1 MLRVTCFLTP
11 PPPSSR
17 EALLDRLFGQ
27 VPRNPKVPLSLL
39 DGLSYDF
46 RQRIQLH
53 STRVAFYKRLDFW
66 VLTPRRAGKTSAVE
80 NTALQVAHEA
90 HNRLVTQLT
99 DELECRLPVSKL
111 GSPDHECAM
120 LPPCRRRG
128 STYRN
133 RNPKPKSKA
142 PGKGGFV
149 GVVVQLGLRWGASVP
164 TRTRERRLVTEIK
177 IFVICLTKIVSGAPA
192 STLQKPPPQS
202 PNRGHLAKGGS
213 WVSWGSWGC
222 VGVLQFRPE
231 RASGVWLLKSKFSL
245 SALRKSSA
253 ARLLQRYRNRISGSQ
268 TAPPSPNRG
277 HLAKEGPWVP
287 WGSWGCVGVLR
298 FRPERASGVWLLK
311 IKFSLSALKIS

>member
-1 MLRVTCFLTP
+1 MPHSPNEPGRPFF
-11 PPPSSR
+11 PSMRTSSKNKPERPSR
-17 EALLDRLFGQ
+17 PTTQA
-27 VPRNPKVPLSLL
+27 PR
-39 DGLSYDF
+39 
-46 RQRIQLH
+46 
-53 STRVAFYKRLDFW
+53 
-66 VLTPRRAGKTSAVE
+66 SAV
-80 NTALQVAHEA
+80 
-90 HNRLVTQLT
+90 
-99 DELECRLPVSKL
+99 KL

-149 GVVVQLGLRWGASVP
+149 GVVVQLG
-164 TRTRERRLVTEIK
+164 
-177 IFVICLTKIVSGAPA
+177 
-192 STLQKPPPQS
+192 
-202 PNRGHLAKGGS
+202 
-213 WVSWGSWGC
+213 WGC

-298 FRPERASGVWLLK
+298 FRPERASGVWLRKSNFRYLH
-311 IKFSLSALKIS
+311 